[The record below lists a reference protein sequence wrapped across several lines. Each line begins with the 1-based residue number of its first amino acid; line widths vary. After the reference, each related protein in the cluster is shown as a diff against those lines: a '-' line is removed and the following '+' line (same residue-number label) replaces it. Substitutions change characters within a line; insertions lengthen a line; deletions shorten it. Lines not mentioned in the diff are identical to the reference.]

1 MIRSIQDFNN
11 MNQSDIKNIIHTRF
25 AVYMAGVKKGVWKD
39 IDNVGASD
47 MMAYLFPKSGQ
58 LAYYQLMMEQMR
70 VVHNSLTGGVYFLF
84 KMPVQ
89 IEKEI
94 SDYLRKEEFDLNTL
108 ISNPSEYLQSMDTI
122 PTDHSFTPVCIG
134 AFSVQNLD
142 SLLRL
147 CASHYRYS
155 FENNIQSYPYFE

>member
-1 MIRSIQDFNN
+1 MRV
-11 MNQSDIKNIIHTRF
+11 
-25 AVYMAGVKKGVWKD
+25 AVYQAGVSADFWKD
-39 IDNVGASD
+39 INTAGASD
-47 MMAYLFPKSGQ
+47 MMVYLFPKSGQ

-70 VVHNSLTGGVYFLF
+70 VAHSSLTGGVYFLF

-94 SDYLRKEEFDLNTL
+94 SDYLRKEEIDLNAL
-108 ISNPSEYLQSMDTI
+108 ISNPSDYLQSMDTI
-122 PTDHSFTPVCIG
+122 PTDHSFTAVSIG
-134 AFSVQNLD
+134 AFSVQSLD

>member
-1 MIRSIQDFNN
+1 MR
-11 MNQSDIKNIIHTRF
+11 M
-25 AVYMAGVKKGVWKD
+25 AVYSAGVESAFWKD
-39 IDNVGASD
+39 INYTGASD

-58 LAYYQLMMEQMR
+58 LAYYQLIMEQMR
-70 VVHNSLTGGVYFLF
+70 VAHSSLTGGVYFLF

-94 SDYLRKEEFDLNTL
+94 SDYLRKEEIDLNTL
-108 ISNPSEYLQSMDTI
+108 VSNPSDYLLSMDSI
-122 PTDHSFTPVCIG
+122 PTDHSFTAVCIG

-155 FENNIQSYPYFE
+155 FENIIQSYPYFE

>member
-1 MIRSIQDFNN
+1 MTNSEIQDILK
-11 MNQSDIKNIIHTRF
+11 MRMSIY
-25 AVYMAGVKKGVWKD
+25 AAGINAGAWKD
-39 IDNVGASD
+39 INTAGASD
-47 MMAYLFPKSGQ
+47 MMLYLFPKSGQ

-70 VVHNSLTGGVYFLF
+70 VAHSSLTGGVYFLF

-94 SDYLRKEEFDLNTL
+94 SDYLRKEEIDLNAL

-122 PTDHSFTPVCIG
+122 PTDHSFTSVCIG

-147 CASHYRYS
+147 CA
-155 FENNIQSYPYFE
+155 

>member
-1 MIRSIQDFNN
+1 MTNTEITEILKMRVAIY
-11 MNQSDIKNIIHTRF
+11 
-25 AVYMAGVKKGVWKD
+25 AVGVKSEAWKD
-39 IDNVGASD
+39 INSAGASD

-70 VVHNSLTGGVYFLF
+70 VVHSSLTGGVYFLF

-94 SDYLRKEEFDLNTL
+94 SDYLRKEEIDLNTL
-108 ISNPSEYLQSMDTI
+108 ISNPSEYLQSKDTI
-122 PTDHSFTPVCIG
+122 PTDHSFTAVCIG

>member
-1 MIRSIQDFNN
+1 MTNSEIQDILKMR
-11 MNQSDIKNIIHTRF
+11 MNIY
-25 AVYMAGVKKGVWKD
+25 AAGINAKAWKD
-39 IDNVGASD
+39 INTAGASD

-70 VVHNSLTGGVYFLF
+70 VAHNSLTGGVYFLF

-94 SDYLRKEEFDLNTL
+94 SDYLRKEEIDLNNL
-108 ISNPSEYLQSMDTI
+108 VSNPSEYLQSMDTI
-122 PTDHSFTPVCIG
+122 PTDHSFTAVCIG

>member
-1 MIRSIQDFNN
+1 MTNSEIQDILKMR
-11 MNQSDIKNIIHTRF
+11 MNIY
-25 AVYMAGVKKGVWKD
+25 AAGINAGAWKD
-39 IDNVGASD
+39 IKTAGASD
-47 MMAYLFPKSGQ
+47 MMLYLFPKSGQ

-70 VVHNSLTGGVYFLF
+70 VAHSSLTGGVYFLF

-94 SDYLRKEEFDLNTL
+94 SDYLRKEEIDLNAL

-122 PTDHSFTPVCIG
+122 PTDHSFTSVCIG

>member
-1 MIRSIQDFNN
+1 MSNN
-11 MNQSDIKNIIHTRF
+11 EIIEILKMRM
-25 AVYMAGVKKGVWKD
+25 AVYFLGVEAGMWKD
-39 IDNVGASD
+39 INTAGASD

-70 VVHNSLTGGVYFLF
+70 VAHSSLTGGVYFLF

-94 SDYLRKEEFDLNTL
+94 SEFLRKDEIDLNAL
-108 ISNPSEYLQSMDTI
+108 VSNPSEYLQSMDTI
-122 PTDHSFTPVCIG
+122 PTDHSFTAVCIG

>member
-1 MIRSIQDFNN
+1 MEIN
-11 MNQSDIKNIIHTRF
+11 DIKKIIQARI
-25 AVYMAGVKKGVWKD
+25 AVYAVGVQNGFWKD
-39 IDNVGASD
+39 INSAGASD

-70 VVHNSLTGGVYFLF
+70 VAHSSLTGGVYFLF

-94 SDYLRKEEFDLNTL
+94 SDYLRKEEIDLNAL
-108 ISNPSEYLQSMDTI
+108 VSNPSEYLQSMDTI
-122 PTDHSFTPVCIG
+122 PTDHSFTAVCIG
-134 AFSVQNLD
+134 SFSVQNLD

>member
-1 MIRSIQDFNN
+1 MTS
-11 MNQSDIKNIIHTRF
+11 NQISDILKTRI
-25 AVYMAGVKKGVWKD
+25 AVYAVGVQSGFWKD
-39 IDNVGASD
+39 INSAGASD

-70 VVHNSLTGGVYFLF
+70 VAHSSLTGGVYFLF
-84 KMPVQ
+84 KLPIQ
-89 IEKEI
+89 IEKDI
-94 SDYLRKEEFDLNTL
+94 SDYLRKEEIDLNAL

-122 PTDHSFTPVCIG
+122 PTDHSFTAVCIG

-147 CASHYRYS
+147 CASHYRYF

>member
-1 MIRSIQDFNN
+1 MTNSEIQDILKMR
-11 MNQSDIKNIIHTRF
+11 MNIY
-25 AVYMAGVKKGVWKD
+25 AAGINAGAWKD
-39 IDNVGASD
+39 INTAGASD

-70 VVHNSLTGGVYFLF
+70 VAHSSLTGGVYFLF

-94 SDYLRKEEFDLNTL
+94 SDYLRKEEIDLNTL
-108 ISNPSEYLQSMDTI
+108 VSNPSDYLLSMDSI
-122 PTDHSFTPVCIG
+122 PTDHSFTAVCIG

>member
-1 MIRSIQDFNN
+1 MTID
-11 MNQSDIKNIIHTRF
+11 DINEILKMRM
-25 AVYMAGVKKGVWKD
+25 AVYAAGIAVGSWKD
-39 IDNVGASD
+39 INSAGASN

-58 LAYYQLMMEQMR
+58 LAYYQLIMEQMR
-70 VVHNSLTGGVYFLF
+70 VAHSSLTGGVYFLF

-94 SDYLRKEEFDLNTL
+94 SDYLRKEEIDLNAL
-108 ISNPSEYLQSMDTI
+108 ISNPSEYLLSMDTI
-122 PTDHSFTPVCIG
+122 PTDHSFTAVCIG

>member
-1 MIRSIQDFNN
+1 MTNSEIQDILKMR
-11 MNQSDIKNIIHTRF
+11 MNIY
-25 AVYMAGVKKGVWKD
+25 AAGINAGAWKD
-39 IDNVGASD
+39 INTAGASD

-70 VVHNSLTGGVYFLF
+70 VAHSSLTGGVYFLF

-94 SDYLRKEEFDLNTL
+94 SDYLRKEEIDLNTL
-108 ISNPSEYLQSMDTI
+108 VSNPSDYLLSMDSI
-122 PTDHSFTPVCIG
+122 PTDHSFTAVCIG
-134 AFSVQNLD
+134 VFSVQNLD